1 LNKKSREKLNDSE
14 NIWAYIEGSEK
25 PNEVLVISGHYDHVG
40 MKMAMYT
47 MELMMMDQEQLPY

>member
-1 LNKKSREKLNDSE
+1 MILR

-40 MKMAMYT
+40 EKMAMYT